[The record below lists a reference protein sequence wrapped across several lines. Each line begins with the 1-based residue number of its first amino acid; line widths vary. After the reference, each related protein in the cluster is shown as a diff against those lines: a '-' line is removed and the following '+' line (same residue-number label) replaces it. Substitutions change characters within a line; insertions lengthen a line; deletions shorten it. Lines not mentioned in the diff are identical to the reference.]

1 MRAAG
6 NGSMA
11 AARTGRAR
19 TAPNVLAVAGSDSG
33 AGAGLQADLKTFAAF
48 EVYGCSAVTAVTAQ
62 NTVSVRR
69 SVALSADMVEAQME
83 AVFADIRISAVKIGL
98 LPTASIVR
106 AVARVL
112 ARHEP
117 PHVVY
122 DPVMAAS
129 TGRSLQAV
137 SALDAVR
144 GELLPRVTVVT
155 PNVAELARLTGSPP
169 SGTDPEVDRAA
180 RRLLD
185 AGPGWVLVTG
195 GHRPGRFS
203 RDRLHGPRG
212 SGRARWYRAPRL
224 ETRHG
229 HGTGCTLSSAITAR
243 LALGDGVPEAV
254 EAAKAY
260 LGEALA
266 AARELD
272 VGAGPGPL
280 NHFFAVWRKT

>member
-1 MRAAG
+1 MAG
-6 NGSMA
+6 
-11 AARTGRAR
+11 ARSEGLGKV
-19 TAPNVLAVAGSDSG
+19 PNVLAVAGSDSG
-33 AGAGLQADLKTFAAF
+33 GGAGIQADLKTFAALG
-48 EVYGCSAVTAVTAQ
+48 VYGCTAVTAVTAQ
-62 NTVSVRR
+62 NTASVRR
-69 SVALSADMVEAQME
+69 AVAVSAAMVEAQME
-83 AVFADIRISAVKIGL
+83 AVFSDIRISAVKVGL
-98 LPTASIVR
+98 LPNASVVR

-112 ARHEP
+112 ARHETP
-117 PHVVY
+117 DVVY

-129 TGRSLQAV
+129 TGRSLQAD

-144 GELLPRVTVVT
+144 EELLARVTVVT
-155 PNVAELARLTGSPP
+155 PNVAELARLTGLPP
-169 SGTDPEVDRAA
+169 PVTDVEVDRAA

-229 HGTGCTLSSAITAR
+229 HGTGCTLSSAIAAR
-243 LALGDGVPEAV
+243 IALGDGVPEAV
-254 EAAKAY
+254 AAAKTY
-260 LGEALA
+260 LGGALA

-280 NHFFAVWRKT
+280 NHFFEMWRKT

>member
-1 MRAAG
+1 MVGARSE
-6 NGSMA
+6 GSKA
-11 AARTGRAR
+11 V
-19 TAPNVLAVAGSDSG
+19 PNVLAVAGSDSG
-33 AGAGLQADLKTFAAF
+33 GGAGVQADLKTFAALG
-48 EVYGCSAVTAVTAQ
+48 VYGCTAVTAVTAQ
-62 NTVSVRR
+62 NTTSVRR
-69 SVALSADMVEAQME
+69 AAAVSAAMVEAQME
-83 AVFADIRISAVKIGL
+83 AVFSDIRISAVKVGL
-98 LPTASIVR
+98 LPNASVVR
-106 AVARVL
+106 ALARVL
-112 ARHEP
+112 ARHGTP
-117 PHVVY
+117 DVVY

-129 TGRSLQAV
+129 TGRPLQAD

-144 GELLPRVTVVT
+144 EELLARVTVVT

-169 SGTDPEVDRAA
+169 PVTDVEVDRAA

-229 HGTGCTLSSAITAR
+229 HGTGCTLSSAIAAR
-243 LALGDGVPEAV
+243 IALGDGVPEAV
-254 EAAKAY
+254 AAAKTY
-260 LGEALA
+260 LGGALA

-280 NHFFAVWRKT
+280 NHFFAMWRKT

>member
-1 MRAAG
+1 
-6 NGSMA
+6 MA
-11 AARTGRAR
+11 AARRGGSGAP
-19 TAPNVLAVAGSDSG
+19 PNVLAVAGSDSG

-48 EVYGCSAVTAVTAQ
+48 ETYGCTAVTAVTAQ

-69 SVALSADMVEAQME
+69 SVTVPADLVEAQME
-83 AVFADIRISAVKIGL
+83 AVLGDVRISAVKIGL
-98 LPTASIVR
+98 LPTASVVR

-117 PHVVY
+117 PNVVY

-129 TGRSLQAV
+129 TGRPLQAA

-144 GELLPRVTVVT
+144 GELLPRVTVAT
-155 PNVAELARLTGSPP
+155 PNVAELAQLTGSPP
-169 SGTDPEVDRAA
+169 PDPDPEAGAPTDAELDRAA

-195 GHRPGRFS
+195 GHRPGPLS

-224 ETRHG
+224 DTRHG
-229 HGTGCTLSSAITAR
+229 HGTGCTLSSAIAAR
-243 LALGDGVPEAV
+243 LALGDRVPEAV
-254 EAAKAY
+254 EAAKTY

-266 AARELD
+266 AAHDLD

-280 NHFFAVWRKT
+280 NHFFATWSRT

>member
-1 MRAAG
+1 MAG
-6 NGSMA
+6 AWSEGS
-11 AARTGRAR
+11 GKV
-19 TAPNVLAVAGSDSG
+19 PNVLAVAGSDSG
-33 AGAGLQADLKTFAAF
+33 GGAGIQADLKTFAAF
-48 EVYGCSAVTAVTAQ
+48 GVYGCTAVTAVTAQ
-62 NTVSVRR
+62 NTASVRR
-69 SVALSADMVEAQME
+69 SAAVSAAMVEAQME
-83 AVFADIRISAVKIGL
+83 AVFSDIRISAVKVGL
-98 LPTASIVR
+98 LPNASVVR

-112 ARHEP
+112 ARHETP
-117 PHVVY
+117 DVVY

-129 TGRSLQAV
+129 TGRSLQAD

-144 GELLPRVTVVT
+144 EELLARVTVVT

-169 SGTDPEVDRAA
+169 PVTDVEVDRAA

-185 AGPGWVLVTG
+185 AGPGWVLATG

-229 HGTGCTLSSAITAR
+229 HGTGCTLSSAIAAR
-243 LALGDGVPEAV
+243 IALGDGVPEAV
-254 EAAKAY
+254 AVAKTY
-260 LGEALA
+260 LGGALA

-280 NHFFAVWRKT
+280 NHFFAMWRQT

>member
-1 MRAAG
+1 MK
-6 NGSMA
+6 
-11 AARTGRAR
+11 AARTEGRGA
-19 TAPNVLAVAGSDSG
+19 APNVLAVAGSDSG

-48 EVYGCSAVTAVTAQ
+48 EAYGCSAVTAVTAQ

-69 SVALSADMVEAQME
+69 IAAVPGAMVEAQME
-83 AVFADIRISAVKIGL
+83 AILDDVRISAVKIGL
-98 LPTASIVR
+98 LPTASVVR

-112 ARHEP
+112 ARHDP
-117 PHVVY
+117 PNVVY

-129 TGRSLQAV
+129 TGRALQAA

-144 GELLPRVTVVT
+144 RELLARVTVAT
-155 PNVAELARLTGSPP
+155 PNVAELARLTGAPPP
-169 SGTDPEVDRAA
+169 STDPEVDRAA
-180 RRLLD
+180 ERLLA

-195 GHRPGRFS
+195 GHRPGPFS

-212 SGRARWYRAPRL
+212 SGNARWYRAPRL

-229 HGTGCTLSSAITAR
+229 HGTGCTLSSAIAAR

-254 EAAKAY
+254 EAAKTY

-266 AARELD
+266 AACDLD

-280 NHFFAVWRKT
+280 NHFFATWSKT

>member
-112 ARHEP
+112 ARHDP
-117 PHVVY
+117 PDVVY

-129 TGRSLQAV
+129 TGRSLQAA

-169 SGTDPEVDRAA
+169 PGADPEVDRAA